1 MTFNSAA
8 FLAFLPVVFTLY
20 WLLRRGSLNWQNRF
34 VLAASYFFY
43 GWWDWRF
50 LGLLALSTATDFSI
64 GRWLEKETGPVARKR
79 ILLASLF
86 LNLGLLGFFKYFHFF
101 TDSFVALAKGLGWAV
116 SPFTLKVLLPVG
128 ISFYTFQSLSYTID
142 VYRRQIPAVRDFWAF
157 AAFVSFF
164 PQLVAGPIERAR
176 HLLPQ
181 FAARRHFN
189 YEMAVSGCRLALWG
203 FLKKVALADNLAP
216 VVARVFDHPSGQNA
230 WTVAAASVCFALQIY
245 GDFSGYSDI
254 ATGTARLFG
263 FDLMQNFRTPYFA
276 ASIREFWQRWHVSLS
291 TWFRDY
297 VYIPLGGNRNGMLA
311 QMRNL
316 LITFV
321 LSGLW
326 HGANWTFVLWGFWH
340 GILVCI
346 ETALPVRPFGS
357 RPAGAFARGV
367 FVFALVCAGWI
378 FFRAKDIDTA
388 RLLLSQLTVFPPGGL
403 SGIAGLFPSPAK
415 ATALPAFAA
424 LFFAVEWVT
433 RESDINALFAR
444 MPAPL
449 RWAGYYVMTGAI
461 LLLGAFDD
469 APVFIYFQF

>member
-8 FLAFLPVVFTLY
+8 FLVFLPVVFSLY
-20 WLLRRGSLNWQNRF
+20 WLLQRGSLNWQNRF

-50 LGLLALSTATDFSI
+50 LGLLVLSTATDFGI
-64 GRWLEKETGPVARKR
+64 GLWLERETRAIARKR
-79 ILLASLF
+79 ILLVSLF

-101 TDSFVALAKGLGWAV
+101 TDSFVALANELGWVV
-116 SPFTLKVLLPVG
+116 SPFTLKVVLPVG

-142 VYRRQIPAVRDFWAF
+142 VYRRQIPAVRDFWTF

-189 YEMAVSGCRLALWG
+189 YDMAVSGCRLALWG
-203 FLKKVALADNLAP
+203 FLKKTVLADNLAP
-216 VVARVFDHPSGQNA
+216 VVAGVFDHPSGQNA
-230 WTVAAASVCFALQIY
+230 WTVAFASVCFALQIY

-276 ASIREFWQRWHVSLS
+276 TSVREFWQRWHVSLS

-297 VYIPLGGNRNGMLA
+297 VYFPLGGNRNGMRA

-340 GILVCI
+340 GILMCI
-346 ETALPVRPFGS
+346 GIALPSGPVKNRRVVVFV
-357 RPAGAFARGV
+357 RGV
-367 FVFALVCAGWI
+367 FVFALVCLGWI
-378 FFRAKDIDTA
+378 FFRAKDVDTV
-388 RLLLSQLTVFPPGGL
+388 RLLLSQLSVFPAGGL
-403 SGIAGLFPSPAK
+403 SGIPALFPSPAK
-415 ATALPAFAA
+415 ATAFLTFVS
-424 LFFAVEWVT
+424 LFWGVEWVT
-433 RESDINALFAR
+433 RKSDINALFEGR
-444 MPAPL
+444 SAPL
-449 RWAGYYVMTGAI
+449 QLAAYYVMTGAI
-461 LLLGAFDD
+461 LLLGVFDD